1 MERLTNFGPRP
12 VGSYECDVQA
22 AAYIRQALDTIKLG
36 AGAGVSVEVD
46 TQTASGGFYLPGFE
60 VYQRYQ
66 GVTNVVVR
74 LSNASRPAPA
84 PAPAILVN
92 CHFDSVPQGPGA
104 RCGVTIQF
112 RRSGKYYFLLDY

>member
-22 AAYIRQALDTIKLG
+22 AAYIRQALDTVKLG
-36 AGAGVSVEVD
+36 AGAGVEVEVEVD
-46 TQTASGGFYLPGFE
+46 TQTASGGFHLPGFE

-84 PAPAILVN
+84 PAILVN

-104 RCGVTIQF
+104 RCGLRKGEVI
-112 RRSGKYYFLLDY
+112 FLTLL

>member
-46 TQTASGGFYLPGFE
+46 TQTASGGFHLPGFE

-74 LSNASRPAPA
+74 LSNASRPA

>member
-22 AAYIRQALDTIKLG
+22 AAYIRQALDTVKLG
-36 AGAGVSVEVD
+36 AGAGVEVEVD
-46 TQTASGGFYLPGFE
+46 TQTASGGFHLPGFE

-74 LSNASRPAPA
+74 LSNASRPRHPGQLPLRQRAP
-84 PAPAILVN
+84 
-92 CHFDSVPQGPGA
+92 GP
-104 RCGVTIQF
+104 
-112 RRSGKYYFLLDY
+112 RRQVRSAEGGSNIFNLTH

>member
-36 AGAGVSVEVD
+36 AGVSVEVD
-46 TQTASGGFYLPGFE
+46 TQNASGGFHLPGFE

-84 PAPAILVN
+84 PAILVN

-104 RCGVTIQF
+104 RYGLRKWEIIFGCESSPISRNVP
-112 RRSGKYYFLLDY
+112 

>member
-46 TQTASGGFYLPGFE
+46 TQTASGGFHLPGFE

-104 RCGVTIQF
+104 RYELREWEVI
-112 RRSGKYYFLLDY
+112 FLT